1 MCQPHSGGGE
11 SLAALACFRS
21 ACQNLGG
28 ANEYR
33 VVMRQVITLSKS
45 FLLTLSMRYDVSC
58 CSTYP
63 TISKRHRTLLAKM
76 YCKMPDKQRSVK
88 IDLY

>member
-1 MCQPHSGGGE
+1 MSQLHSGGGE
-11 SLAALACFRS
+11 SLTALACFQS

-28 ANEYR
+28 ANENR

-45 FLLTLSMRYDVSC
+45 FLLTLSTRYDVSC

-76 YCKMPDKQRSVK
+76 YCKMPDMTTEVGQ
-88 IDLY
+88 D